1 MTWENDLSS
10 HIQNGDLVVFLGY
23 YFAMGDNRLP
33 SLDGRYWGFVPRENI
48 VGRPLFVYWSFNSPE
63 EDEEHVSM
71 GERMQQMSH
80 VLLHFFDQTRW
91 TRTFHIV
98 R

>member
-1 MTWENDLSS
+1 
-10 HIQNGDLVVFLGY
+10 VVPPGH

-63 EDEEHVSM
+63 EAEEHVSM
-71 GERMQQMSH
+71 ADRMHQFGR
-80 VLLHFFDQTRW
+80 VVLHFFDQTRW
-91 TRTFHIV
+91 RRTLHTV